1 MVITVTSK
9 NEIKKF
15 IYFIKDLYHNEKN
28 FIYPFFNSQKKEL
41 YHYVLKSK
49 QYKALYVEENHKI
62 VARILYTFVYN
73 PKRKEKM
80 CYFSF
85 FDAYNHIQAV
95 KELFDVILTDM
106 KENNI
111 SYIEGPYCP
120 YDPETRRGILT
131 NHYESISSMF
141 LSYNYSYYSTL
152 LNEIGFKKA
161 FDTYTI
167 KKEIDDK
174 AIAISHKFALYSRRR
189 LKVHYDIFKFKNI
202 DKDLQD
208 IHEIL
213 NHATTE
219 INYQEAPS
227 LEIIQTFVK
236 KLKFLIKP
244 EYAVI
249 ARENE
254 TNRPVG
260 FIFVIP
266 DYAEVFLK
274 MKGHLNPIK
283 LLLSK
288 NKITKVRGWLQYV
301 IPEYQ
306 GSSLIGGLFDCVI
319 SQFKENNIVL
329 FEGGTIMEE
338 NRLSLTVFDHY
349 GGEKYKIYRIF
360 GKEV

>member
-1 MVITVTSK
+1 MIINAK
-9 NEIKKF
+9 NKKEIKKF
-15 IYFIKDLYHNEKN
+15 IYFIKDLYRNEKN
-28 FIYPFFNSQKKEL
+28 FVYPFFNNQKKEL

-49 QYKALYVEENHKI
+49 EYKALYVEENQKI
-62 VARILYTFVYN
+62 VARVLYTFVYN

-85 FDAYNHIQAV
+85 FDAYNHVNAV
-95 KELFDVILTDM
+95 KELFNAIALDM

-111 SYIEGPYCP
+111 SYIEGPFCP
-120 YDPETRRGILT
+120 YDPETRRGVLT

-141 LSYNYSYYSTL
+141 LSYNYPYYVTL
-152 LNEIGFKKA
+152 LEQVGFKKA

-174 AIAISHKFALYSRRR
+174 AIAISHKFALYSKRR
-189 LKVHYDIFKFKNI
+189 LKVHYDTFQFKNI
-202 DKDLQD
+202 DKDLRD

-213 NHATTE
+213 KQATNE

-236 KLKFLIKP
+236 KLKFLINP
-244 EYAVI
+244 NYAVI
-249 ARENE
+249 AREDE
-254 TNRPVG
+254 TLRPIG

-274 MKGHLNPIK
+274 MKGKLNPIK
-283 LLLSK
+283 LFLLK

-319 SQFKENNIVL
+319 SHFKENNIHT

-338 NRLSLTVFDHY
+338 NRLSLTVFNHY
-349 GGEKYKIYRIF
+349 GGEKYKIYRLF